1 MPYGRSRVPSF
12 GALLWFPDPGRF
24 CKYQRAFS
32 QFGSVLG
39 PQLTMKDK
47 KCKAIKVSKPEIAGF
62 FTMHSQLADIMVFF
76 QLVPSRT
83 SPSPL
88 MNLTPKFSPKGR

>member
-1 MPYGRSRVPSF
+1 MHYGRSRVPSF
-12 GALLWFPDPGRF
+12 GAPLWFPDPGRF

-47 KCKAIKVSKPEIAGF
+47 QCKAIKVSKLEIAGF
-62 FTMHSQLADIMVFF
+62 FTMWSQFPDIVVFF
-76 QLVPSRT
+76 NLCPSALLHLR
-83 SPSPL
+83 S
-88 MNLTPKFSPKGR
+88 